1 MSDTPVFE
9 QLTGDPAG
17 ILNQLGHRL
26 ENYRLVV
33 EIEDDQEVKLGSGTT
48 VPLKHCHLYYEVLRN
63 GQKRLVA
70 VIGIGPFDYQRVFA
84 IPSEFE

>member
-9 QLTGDPAG
+9 QLTGDPAS

-33 EIEDDQEVKLGSGTT
+33 EIEDDHEVKLGSGTT

-70 VIGIGPFDYQRVFA
+70 VIGIGPFDCQRVFA